1 MSGNPFILMV
11 EPDVLVRQPIAEY
24 LRECGYKVV
33 ETGNTDEAL
42 LVVNAR
48 TMTIDIVP
56 RRRPSPGEIGRFW
69 AGPLDERKPAKRQ
82 SDSGGNGG
90 ERGEGSRRSLRGW
103 TFSLQ
108 AL

>member
-1 MSGNPFILMV
+1 MV

-90 ERGEGSRRSLRGW
+90 ERGEESRRSLRGW